1 MFRAET
7 TLGSDKENPFSIT
20 GTGGGRVISKARTY
34 HNGSVRDAV
43 ARELNLSGYQL
54 VAGCAC
60 LLGGAKLLLWAILRL
75 WLFEP

>member
-1 MFRAET
+1 MLRVEA
-7 TLGSDKENPFSIT
+7 TLGSGKENPFSIT
-20 GTGGGRVISKARTY
+20 GADVGRVIPKARTY
-34 HNGSVRDAV
+34 HDGSVRDAV

-60 LLGGAKLLLWAILRL
+60 LLGAAKLLLWALLRL